1 MVKIFQSDF
10 GTIFHCISLI
20 ITIALGQK
28 EMVAFKFQILWKK
41 FDVSKDHI
49 FEFRTIKC
57 EMRECYCRYSHRYKF
72 WYQFLYI
79 VIISSIIYLI

>member
-1 MVKIFQSDF
+1 MGKIFQSDF

-20 ITIALGQK
+20 LTIALGQK

-49 FEFRTIKC
+49 FEFQNHKMQNERIMLPVQSPILVLVPIFIHWNHK
-57 EMRECYCRYSHRYKF
+57 
-72 WYQFLYI
+72 
-79 VIISSIIYLI
+79 